1 MSSLVRFAVSTR
13 RNHSTPTVSPKL
25 KRTCSLIFGGE
36 LFSLFLQLSSLKKS
50 ARAIANLEGHLDAKD
65 LKIGILKQR
74 LVDVEGKLCHCHCL
88 SDSSE
93 ERSEL
98 EYVEEE
104 DNDSDRS
111 RDFDG

>member
-1 MSSLVRFAVSTR
+1 MFFSSFLLGS
-13 RNHSTPTVSPKL
+13 SPEVKN
-25 KRTCSLIFGGE
+25 
-36 LFSLFLQLSSLKKS
+36 
-50 ARAIANLEGHLDAKD
+50 RAIAQLEGHLDAKD